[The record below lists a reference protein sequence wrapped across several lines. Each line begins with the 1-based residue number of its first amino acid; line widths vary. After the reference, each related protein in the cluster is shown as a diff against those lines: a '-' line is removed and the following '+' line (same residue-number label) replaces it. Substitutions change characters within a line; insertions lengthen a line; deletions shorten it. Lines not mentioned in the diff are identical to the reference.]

1 MNTLRRLV
9 LVIGIFLLFAML
21 LIQLIPREKRNT
33 GSAGTNAITHIYTVP
48 QPVNAVLKKAC
59 FDCHSN
65 RTEYPWYSN
74 IQPFARFMENHIIH
88 GKEELNFDEF
98 GSYPIKKRYNKL
110 RSIESQLKDRT
121 MPLKTYTLIHRDARL
136 TKEEVALLI
145 NWSKE
150 LRNKIDAKL

>member
-1 MNTLRRLV
+1 MNGLRRLV

-21 LIQLIPREKRNT
+21 LIQLIPKEERNA

-48 QPVNAVLKKAC
+48 QPITAMLKKAC
-59 FDCHSN
+59 LDCHSN

-74 IQPFARFMENHIIH
+74 IQPFARFMENHIIL

-98 GSYPIKKRYNKL
+98 GTYPIKKQYNKL

-136 TKEEVALLI
+136 TKEEVTLLI

-150 LRNKIDAKL
+150 LRNKINAKL